1 MELDKAA
8 FDTLMEE
15 QKTRARKAREAL
27 GDLGWA
33 GVEFGKDM
41 PATQFLGYESHS
53 AQGKVLALVAG
64 EELREE
70 LGTGAEGILVR
81 IRLPSTP
88 RWAARWPTTAWWRT
102 TASASRSATY
112 RRTRAGNICTTAGCS
127 PAM

>member
-1 MELDKAA
+1 MCIRDRDKAA

-27 GDLGWA
+27 GDLGWS

-70 LGTGAEGILVR
+70 LGTGAEGILVLDQTPFYACLLYTSPPAHCR
-81 IRLPSTP
+81 HHRLGQVGVHQLPDHL
-88 RWAARWPTTAWWRT
+88 TAL
-102 TASASRSATY
+102 
-112 RRTRAGNICTTAGCS
+112 
-127 PAM
+127 